1 MNGGA
6 IRSQGSRRHV
16 RNNNASPY
24 SRPGSVASKK
34 SSGWSLTGLLSYLN
48 PLRPFTSSSEHDEPV
63 ENDAAQ
69 RLKERGEELAQ
80 SIQQQPPSPPS
91 MVHQPEHGADVA
103 EQQQQHQQQQH
114 TASSQSRSPPQTV
127 LSDQRTSPRSD
138 DSGVSSSANLQKVQE
153 FLDQKRGRPL
163 NHIEFAGLVSL
174 LQNSVED
181 DDDHQE
187 PFRFSKSP
195 TTPARGTT
203 PTINFMSPSTSEQM
217 VAAAGT
223 AAQNGRKTLAKNPM
237 GVYRWQGGGSARPRN
252 RYQSPGFGSRVA
264 RPTIKLTP
272 EKPKTDSKRRRVGED
287 ATTSSPQ
294 RVHKPAL
301 TTSTSSSSTS
311 STVSMANGAQ
321 SNIRPNGAAV
331 PAVPSTPRIR
341 TAGTGV
347 AKPTTPAV
355 PSPLRQTWSQSDSP
369 PQTSPSQPASK
380 PTRAASFMT
389 ELLKEVTPPKKPDF
403 ANPYE
408 AVSPLP
414 RPAQKKQPVR
424 KTRSAA
430 RAEAEKAEREKEK
443 AKEKEPE
450 LTPQAIIEAT
460 VPKGSKRA
468 RPPPELIGQK
478 SPEKRV
484 TSPPD
489 ASSARRS
496 TRLNG
501 IDSTVNGV
509 AKASTVSVT
518 EVPEDEQPSPKK
530 QRTFAVPSKLPRTGS
545 FSVEEIDDVEM
556 SSSAGSAP
564 APAQNYTRP
573 SEVVEPGEEVAD
585 KKRATSPSSTPAF
598 PGFPRATF
606 PPAKS
611 SAPKA
616 PSKLRFSIQ
625 VEKDEKM
632 DVASEPA
639 TTSFGAAKPPT
650 PAAPVAQSEQPK
662 DARTLVAAMRE
673 EDLPKY
679 SFDFPLSSPGA
690 GPSTVRAQEIAK
702 AAPVSSLPT
711 FDFSKDPVPVASA
724 TPKPAAPSAGF
735 NWQAAGIKPPPKP
748 AGDSWSC
755 SVCMLSNPGGA
766 DKCTVCEAPRED
778 KPKPAA
784 TQGFDW
790 SKAGMKPPPKPA
802 GDTWTCSVC
811 MLSNPAGAGKCTV
824 CDSPR

>member
-24 SRPGSVASKK
+24 SRPGSVASKR

-48 PLRPFTSSSEHDEPV
+48 PLRPFTSSSEHEEPV
-63 ENDAAQ
+63 ENDAAR

-80 SIQQQPPSPPS
+80 NSQQQPPSPTA
-91 MVHQPEHGADVA
+91 MTDQQPTHGGVDA
-103 EQQQQHQQQQH
+103 EQQQQQQH
-114 TASSQSRSPPQTV
+114 TSSSQSRSPPQTV
-127 LSDQRTSPRSD
+127 MSDQRTSPRSD

-294 RVHKPAL
+294 QVPKPAL
-301 TTSTSSSSTS
+301 TTSTSSASTS
-311 STVSMANGAQ
+311 SSVSMANGAQ
-321 SNIRPNGAAV
+321 SNTRPNGAAA

-347 AKPTTPAV
+347 AKPNTPAV

-430 RAEAEKAEREKEK
+430 RAEAEKAQKEKEK

-478 SPEKRV
+478 SPEKRI

-489 ASSARRS
+489 ASSGRRS

-509 AKASTVSVT
+509 TKTSSVSVT
-518 EVPEDEQPSPKK
+518 EVPDEEQPSPKK
-530 QRTFAVPSKLPRTGS
+530 QRTFAAPPKPPRTGS
-545 FSVEEIDDVEM
+545 FSVEEIDDVDM
-556 SSSAGSAP
+556 SSSAASTP
-564 APAQNYTRP
+564 APAQNYTLP
-573 SEVVEPGEEVAD
+573 SEVVEPGEEKAE

-632 DVASEPA
+632 DVASESA
-639 TTSFGAAKPPT
+639 SASFETAKP
-650 PAAPVAQSEQPK
+650 AAASAPVMPSEKPK
-662 DARTLVAAMRE
+662 DARALVAAMRE

-679 SFDFPLSSPGA
+679 SFDIPLSSPGA
-690 GPSTVRAQEIAK
+690 GPSTLRAQEIAK
-702 AAPVSSLPT
+702 TAPVSSLPT
-711 FDFSKDPVPVASA
+711 FDFSKDPTPTAVAAS
-724 TPKPAAPSAGF
+724 KPAATSGGF

-778 KPKPAA
+778 KPKAAA

-811 MLSNPAGAGKCTV
+811 MLSNPGSAGKCTV

>member
-1 MNGGA
+1 MQRPRHLESLQTRPIYQEPPHANNHKRIGNP
-6 IRSQGSRRHV
+6 RSNSV
-16 RNNNASPY
+16 RQRVPPLAY
-24 SRPGSVASKK
+24 
-34 SSGWSLTGLLSYLN
+34 
-48 PLRPFTSSSEHDEPV
+48 PLRPFTSSSEHEEPV
-63 ENDAAQ
+63 ENDAAR

-80 SIQQQPPSPPS
+80 NSQQQPPSPTA
-91 MVHQPEHGADVA
+91 MADQQPTHGGVDA
-103 EQQQQHQQQQH
+103 EQQRQQQH
-114 TASSQSRSPPQTV
+114 TSSSQSRSPPQTV
-127 LSDQRTSPRSD
+127 MSDQRTSLRSD
-138 DSGVSSSANLQKVQE
+138 DSGVSSSANLQKMQE

-174 LQNSVED
+174 LQKQH

-217 VAAAGT
+217 VAATGT
-223 AAQNGRKTLAKNPM
+223 AAQNGRKTLAKTPM

-294 RVHKPAL
+294 QVPKPAL
-301 TTSTSSSSTS
+301 TTSTSSASTS
-311 STVSMANGAQ
+311 SSVSMANGAQ
-321 SNIRPNGAAV
+321 SNTRPNGAAA
-331 PAVPSTPRIR
+331 PAVLSTPRIR

-347 AKPTTPAV
+347 AKPNTPAV
-355 PSPLRQTWSQSDSP
+355 ASPLRQTWSQSDSP

-380 PTRAASFMT
+380 PTGAASFMT
-389 ELLKEVTPPKKPDF
+389 ELLKEGTPPKKPDF

-408 AVSPLP
+408 AVSPLH
-414 RPAQKKQPVR
+414 RPAQKKKPMR

-430 RAEAEKAEREKEK
+430 RAEAEKAEKAKEK

-450 LTPQAIIEAT
+450 LTPQAIFVAT

-468 RPPPELIGQK
+468 RPPPKLIGQK
-478 SPEKRV
+478 SPGKRT

-496 TRLNG
+496 SRLNC

-509 AKASTVSVT
+509 TKTSIVFVT
-518 EVPEDEQPSPKK
+518 EVPDEEQPFLKK
-530 QRTFAVPSKLPRTGS
+530 QRTFAAPPKPPRTGS
-545 FSVEEIDDVEM
+545 RSVEEIDDVDV
-556 SSSAGSAP
+556 SSSAASTPAP
-564 APAQNYTRP
+564 APAQNYTLP
-573 SEVVEPGEEVAD
+573 SEVVEPGEEKAE

-632 DVASEPA
+632 D
-639 TTSFGAAKPPT
+639 
-650 PAAPVAQSEQPK
+650 PAAASAPVMPSEKPK
-662 DARTLVAAMRE
+662 DDRALVAAMRE

-679 SFDFPLSSPGA
+679 SFDIPLSSPGA
-690 GPSTVRAQEIAK
+690 GPSTLRAQEIAK
-702 AAPVSSLPT
+702 TAPVSSLPT
-711 FDFSKDPVPVASA
+711 FDFSKDL
-724 TPKPAAPSAGF
+724 TPSAVAASKPTATSGGF

-748 AGDSWSC
+748 AGDFWSC
-755 SVCMLSNPGGA
+755 S
-766 DKCTVCEAPRED
+766 
-778 KPKPAA
+778 PKLAA

-811 MLSNPAGAGKCTV
+811 MLSNPGSAGKCTV

>member
-6 IRSQGSRRHV
+6 VRSQGSRRHT
-16 RNNNASPY
+16 RDNNASPY

-48 PLRPFTSSSEHDEPV
+48 PLRPFTSSSNEANLAES
-63 ENDAAQ
+63 DAAQ
-69 RLKERGEELAQ
+69 RLKQRGEEIAQ
-80 SIQQQPPSPPS
+80 LTQQQPPNPS
-91 MVHQPEHGADVA
+91 SNHDRRPSQVA
-103 EQQQQHQQQQH
+103 NDSDQQQHIATSLSH
-114 TASSQSRSPPQTV
+114 SPPQTV
-127 LSDQRTSPRSD
+127 TSEQRTSPRSD
-138 DSGVSSSANLQKVQE
+138 DSAVTSSANLQKVQE

-181 DDDHQE
+181 DDDHPE

-195 TTPARGTT
+195 STPARGAT
-203 PTINFMSPSTSEQM
+203 PTINFLSPSTSEQM
-217 VAAAGT
+217 VAAAGA

-252 RYQSPGFGSRVA
+252 RYQSPAFGSKVA

-294 RVHKPAL
+294 PVPKPTL
-301 TTSTSSSSTS
+301 NTSTSSGSTS
-311 STVSMANGAQ
+311 SSVSMANGTQ
-321 SNIRPNGAAV
+321 SGAKFNG
-331 PAVPSTPRIR
+331 AVPSTPRIR
-341 TAGTGV
+341 TSGTGV

-355 PSPLRQTWSQSDSP
+355 PSPLRQIWSQSDSP
-369 PQTSPSQPASK
+369 PQTSPSQPVSK

-389 ELLKEVTPPKKPDF
+389 ELIKEVTPPKKPDF

-430 RAEAEKAEREKEK
+430 RANAEKVKEQAK
-443 AKEKEPE
+443 EQAKEKEKEPE

-460 VPKGSKRA
+460 GSKRA

-478 SPEKRV
+478 SLEKRV
-484 TSPPD
+484 TSPPEV
-489 ASSARRS
+489 SSARRS

-501 IDSTVNGV
+501 TDAAHHRASQ
-509 AKASTVSVT
+509 ASTVTVSEVT
-518 EVPEDEQPSPKK
+518 DEEQPSPKK
-530 QRTFAVPSKLPRTGS
+530 QRTASSKPNRAGS
-545 FSVEEIDDVEM
+545 FNVEEIDDVEM
-556 SSSAGSAP
+556 SSSTGNTAALGGT
-564 APAQNYTRP
+564 YTLP
-573 SEVVEPGEEVAD
+573 SEVVEPGEEKAE

-632 DVASEPA
+632 DVASEPV
-639 TTSFGAAKPPT
+639 AASSKNSE
-650 PAAPVAQSEQPK
+650 PVAASAPPSGLPDKPK
-662 DARTLVAAMRE
+662 DARALVAAMRE
-673 EDLPKY
+673 EDLPMY
-679 SFDFPLSSPGA
+679 TFDIPSSSLGA
-690 GPSTVRAQEIAK
+690 GPSTLRAKETAK

-711 FDFSKDPVPVASA
+711 FDFSNAQVAA
-724 TPKPAAPSAGF
+724 AAPTPAPASVSGGF

-748 AGDSWSC
+748 SGDTWSC
-755 SVCMLSNPGGA
+755 SVCMLSNPGSA

-790 SKAGMKPPPKPA
+790 SKAGLKPPPKPS

-811 MLSNPAGAGKCTV
+811 MLSNPGGAVKCTV